1 MKLFFYL
8 PILANNNLL
17 LKIYCKNIVVG
28 FLNCHFLFFILFFL
42 SFIHMFFFLF
52 SFFFFLFSCFSP
64 SCTYT
69 HSYLNPPF
77 FFYFFPFLLDSKTFL
92 SLSFINLERKAR
104 LGTVN
109 AVVNVSSRGERREK
123 ESFFIELYDFFLNRK
138 IHLELL
144 QYSLDQDNYC
154 SNFKK
159 ILEKF
164 CF

>member
-8 PILANNNLL
+8 SILANNNLL
-17 LKIYCKNIVVG
+17 LNIYCKNIVVG

-52 SFFFFLFSCFSP
+52 SFFFSLVFLHHASIPTPISILLFFS
-64 SCTYT
+64 
-69 HSYLNPPF
+69 
-77 FFYFFPFLLDSKTFL
+77 YFFPFLLDSKTFL

>member
-1 MKLFFYL
+1 MSFLILYIIFPFFHPY
-8 PILANNNLL
+8 
-17 LKIYCKNIVVG
+17 V
-28 FLNCHFLFFILFFL
+28 FFP
-42 SFIHMFFFLF
+42 
-52 SFFFFLFSCFSP
+52 FFFFLFSCFSP

-77 FFYFFPFLLDSKTFL
+77 FFYFFPFLLNSKTFL
-92 SLSFINLERKAR
+92 SLSFINLERKAQ
-104 LGTVN
+104 LGIVN